1 MLSRGPF
8 NSCVPRATSSRSR
21 HSRQRS
27 RRSTASANSFQSSRK
42 PVWACRMV
50 SPADV
55 VSTNLTNHNHQCRD
69 APFLAI
75 IHLIPAVPP
84 QPTSLLPR
92 SLDVVAKSSSTLRS
106 PDFRRDAE
114 IRGTAYFL
122 ANQAVADLD
131 WNPRTFVLCFTTST
145 TRRLLLCLLLG
156 RRLYPAPRRRQS
168 GGLVEPHTGRQAQS
182 EYH

>member
-8 NSCVPRATSSRSR
+8 NSCAPRATSNCSR
-21 HSRQRS
+21 HRRQRS

-55 VSTNLTNHNHQCRD
+55 VSTNLTNHNHQCRG

-75 IHLIPAVPP
+75 IRLIPAFPP

-122 ANQAVADLD
+122 ANQAVAGLD
-131 WNPRTFVLCFTTST
+131 WNPRTCVLCITTST
-145 TRRLLLCLLLG
+145 TRRLLPMLALG
-156 RRLYPAPRRRQS
+156 SQALPSTSTQAVRWPRSATHRSS
-168 GGLVEPHTGRQAQS
+168 GPI
-182 EYH
+182 